1 MVGDDELTP
10 AGAHLSPDRP
20 LPEPAVVLEP
30 VIPPERI
37 QLTWRQSIVLWG
49 FKRAARFALGGREMN
64 FNTTKVG
71 IATFVAALG
80 AQLVKLWDGDPT
92 TVPDWGVLVSAVLVM
107 IGFYKTADAK

>member
-1 MVGDDELTP
+1 
-10 AGAHLSPDRP
+10 
-20 LPEPAVVLEP
+20 
-30 VIPPERI
+30 
-37 QLTWRQSIVLWG
+37 
-49 FKRAARFALGGREMN
+49 MN